1 MLLTSTFSIK
11 LVRGLVQRCWVR
23 YSIKGVPFVCCSFA
37 YLMRYVAISIKHLGD
52 KREKEKK
59 WGKRSE
65 QKRKKKKVH
74 LEFGNQW
81 IYCNGKM

>member
-1 MLLTSTFSIK
+1 
-11 LVRGLVQRCWVR
+11 
-23 YSIKGVPFVCCSFA
+23 
-37 YLMRYVAISIKHLGD
+37 MRYVAISIKHLGD